1 MDDSTLQLT
10 QIASIFGLAFFYFW
24 PAMPAGLALGLHP
37 LVVVAT
43 ATASYMSGVLV
54 VLVLGD
60 RARVLLR
67 RLRRQEPPAATA
79 DAVPPGRLRRV
90 WERFGVAGLGLLA
103 PMTIGSHTG
112 ALLGLALKARPRA
125 LLIWMT
131 LGALGWSLALCL
143 LALLGGTLLASAAH

>member
-1 MDDSTLQLT
+1 MDDPTLQLT

-43 ATASYMSGVLV
+43 ATASYVSGVIL
-54 VLVLGD
+54 VLVLGN
-60 RARVLLR
+60 RAHGLLR
-67 RLRRQEPPAATA
+67 RLRRAPTGEAPE
-79 DAVPPGRLRRV
+79 DVPPGRLRRV
-90 WERFGVAGLGLLA
+90 WDRYGVVGLGLLA

-131 LGALGWSLALCL
+131 LGALGWSALISAI
-143 LALLGGTLLASAAH
+143 ALLGLIGLEAAR